1 MKDLGDTLLDG
12 RTWSEPSG
20 DGSAGGSTRAGEF
33 GGQARIQPPSV
44 IGGKLLCWI
53 AGER

>member
-1 MKDLGDTLLDG
+1 MKDFGGTSLDG
-12 RTWSEPSG
+12 RIRLEPSR
-20 DGSAGGSTRAGEF
+20 DGSAGGLTRAGEF

-44 IGGKLLCWI
+44 IDGKLLCWI